1 MKNLFLS
8 LRKPSLLLALGTL
21 FMYSCQ
27 PIKYNLRDTTTM
39 SAYKS
44 GIFTKPKV
52 ADLVISKDKIKG
64 ESSGNLKEKNIESIK
79 NEALQNAIKNS
90 QADILVDPVY
100 EINRNDAII
109 NVSVIGFPAK
119 IVDFRD
125 FTADDTLSFSI
136 SNKIHVRSL
145 NLKTDDASNKIGT
158 EEHNALK
165 KKKALKTGLITGAA
179 VAGTALILGIVG
191 ATL

>member
-39 SAYKS
+39 STYKS

-158 EEHNALK
+158 EEHNVLK
-165 KKKALKTGLITGAA
+165 KKKALKIGLITGAA